1 MPDLLP
7 RLKQANQKLSTVVAL
22 LSSSPAA
29 KVAITPD
36 LLAAAFTEILRVGE
50 WLQQGGI
57 RDSDPETDI
66 EIRQYRSHL
75 EQLRVL
81 MPCLHAQLLTERARL
96 EAERSHLETASA
108 WAEVSHTT
116 R

>member
-1 MPDLLP
+1 MSDLLE
-7 RLKQANQKLSTVVAL
+7 RLQQANRKLGAAVTLLNSQSSPTVAL
-22 LSSSPAA
+22 APAQLG
-29 KVAITPD
+29 VI
-36 LLAAAFTEILRVGE
+36 LTELLRVGE
-50 WLQQGGI
+50 ALQQGKP
-57 RDSDPETDI
+57 RNRDPEIDI

-96 EAERSHLETASA
+96 EAERSHLEMASA
-108 WAEVSHTT
+108 WAEVSRTS